1 MDEVDKQQEN
11 PNGHEK
17 MVNEG
22 SAARTRPTSVEEIR
36 LRRKR
41 KDSLENVKEETVEA
55 AQLLDNDL
63 VDKAS
68 ENHDSE
74 IGHDRSKN
82 LRCEDS
88 SRKNEDAISSTRE
101 EKKEKTMIE
110 DPVGAAQLPS
120 KDLVEKVPDCHE
132 SKKGYDSS
140 EKLRHEEL
148 VMDSSRKREE
158 ASSSPKEESLDIP
171 MKDIPIEE
179 AQLLHNY
186 LVEKVSDYHS
196 SEKGHDRS
204 TKVRLE
210 EHVKDSSRKK
220 QDTITSSREEK
231 PIEEDHVGAAQ
242 LLGNDIVEK
251 VSDYHASERGHD
263 RSKKVRREERVKDSS
278 RNREDATSSSRE
290 EKSMKEDPIEEAQL
304 LHNYLVE
311 KVSDYHSSE
320 KGHDRSTK
328 VRLEE
333 HVKDS
338 SRKKQDTITSSREEK
353 PIEEDHVGAAQ
364 LLGNDIV
371 EKVSDY
377 HASERG
383 HDRSK
388 KVRREERVK
397 DSSRNR
403 EDATSSSR
411 EEKSMK
417 EDHVSERGYDRS
429 KKGRRDE
436 RVKDNS
442 RKKENA
448 TSSSREERVN
458 KPMKE
463 DPVRAT
469 QLLGNDLVEKFSDY
483 HASEKG
489 HDRSKK
495 VRHEERVKDSSRKK
509 KDAISSSREEK
520 LLGNDLVEMV
530 SDYHESEKG
539 YDRSEKLRHEERV
552 KESSRKKE
560 EAVSSSREEKLDK
573 PKKDEP
579 ASNRKRKAEGER
591 STAEKKLIKEDT
603 KDRRGKKEETNYSSC
618 REERRDKK
626 MKKEDLAANRKREG
640 EIPATEIKT
649 MTDRDELG
657 SKKRLRSLVV
667 ADLSRD
673 ESSIKPDNGDSRKN
687 QNGDHKKNREMDM
700 SKRHEPAKVHG
711 VEVSERWERR
721 EQPKSHQHDMREK
734 RRRSRSRD
742 HGQDKQKRS
751 SPLPRAEKATSRH
764 KRNHEGRSEN
774 AVKDRSGKHHGND
787 NENKVASTVNN
798 KSRRY
803 NASKSEIGGYS
814 PRKRR
819 EEASTKADSPPNL
832 SSENKSAKWDLTPTV
847 TAGTYSGSVFT
858 GLQAAT
864 QTGYPVIS
872 EASLALLKPL
882 MEAPFRMPPPRQ
894 TTSFD
899 SVQLTESTR
908 RMRRLYA
915 ENVPDSASEKSLI
928 EYFNSYMLY
937 SGSNHIKGSEPCIS
951 CIINKEKSQALVEFL
966 TPQDA
971 SAALSLDGCSFAGS
985 NLKIRRPKDYVEITN
1000 GELEKKEPAT
1010 NAVSDN
1016 VEDSSNKIFIGGF
1029 PKAISSDMLL
1039 EIVSVFGPLKAYR
1052 FVSNNDLSQR
1062 CAFLEYTDGS
1072 VTLKACAG
1080 LNGMK
1085 LGGSVITAVCAF
1097 PDSSSVAVNENPPFY
1112 GIPDHAKP
1120 LLGKSKHILKLK
1132 NVVDSEDLTSLSKQ
1146 EVKEIL
1152 EDVRLECARF
1162 GVIKSINIV
1171 EHKSKDITA
1180 SESNALLNLE
1190 PTDSKD
1196 ECADDMADN
1205 VDLAEV
1211 VRPDSLIGEDKLCEP
1226 CSDTAAETNTQAN
1239 DDQHSTEQDHCEKT
1253 VGESAQD
1260 EAENPQEVA
1269 SARTVKTRWDAGDK
1283 IEEEQEQDPEDVFE
1297 PGCIF
1302 IEYGRPEATRDA
1314 AHSLHGRLYN
1324 NRTVKVEYVS
1334 KELYQI
1340 MFPSG

>member
-17 MVNEG
+17 LVNEG

-74 IGHDRSKN
+74 IRHVRSKN
-82 LRCEDS
+82 LRCEERVKDS

-101 EKKEKTMIE
+101 EKLEKTMIE

-120 KDLVEKVPDCHE
+120 KDLVEKVPDRHE

-148 VMDSSRKREE
+148 VMDSLRKREE

-171 MKDIPIEE
+171 MKDNPIEE

-220 QDTITSSREEK
+220 QDTSTSSREEK

-263 RSKKVRREERVKDSS
+263 ISKKVRREERVKDSS
-278 RNREDATSSSRE
+278 RNKEDATSSSR
-290 EKSMKEDPIEEAQL
+290 
-304 LHNYLVE
+304 
-311 KVSDYHSSE
+311 
-320 KGHDRSTK
+320 
-328 VRLEE
+328 
-333 HVKDS
+333 
-338 SRKKQDTITSSREEK
+338 RE
-353 PIEEDHVGAAQ
+353 
-364 LLGNDIV
+364 N
-371 EKVSDY
+371 
-377 HASERG
+377 
-383 HDRSK
+383 
-388 KVRREERVK
+388 
-397 DSSRNR
+397 
-403 EDATSSSR
+403 
-411 EEKSMK
+411 SMK

-436 RVKDNS
+436 RVKDSS
-442 RKKENA
+442 RNKEDA
-448 TSSSREERVN
+448 TSSSRREN
-458 KPMKE
+458 SMKE
-463 DPVRAT
+463 DHV
-469 QLLGNDLVEKFSDY
+469 
-483 HASEKG
+483 SE
-489 HDRSKK
+489 R
-495 VRHEERVKDSSRKK
+495 
-509 KDAISSSREEK
+509 
-520 LLGNDLVEMV
+520 
-530 SDYHESEKG
+530 G

-560 EAVSSSREEKLDK
+560 EAVSSSREEKPEK

-591 STAEKKLIKEDT
+591 SRPETKLIEEDT
-603 KDRRGKKEETNYSSC
+603 KDRRGKKEETNSSC

-649 MTDRDELG
+649 MTDTEELG

-673 ESSIKPDNGDSRKN
+673 EISIKPDNGDNRKN

-700 SKRHEPAKVHG
+700 SKRHDPAKVHG

-774 AVKDRSGKHHGND
+774 AVKDRSGKHHCND

-803 NASKSEIGGYS
+803 SASKSEIGGYS

-908 RMRRLYA
+908 RMRRLYS

-928 EYFNSYMLY
+928 EYFNSYMLS

-985 NLKIRRPKDYVEITN
+985 NLKIRRPKDYVEITVFQTVAIFMQN

-1029 PKAISSDMLL
+1029 PKAISSDMLV

-1190 PTDSKD
+1190 STDSKEMNVPVIHEKD
-1196 ECADDMADN
+1196 GGADDVADN

-1211 VRPDSLIGEDKLCEP
+1211 FRPDSLIGEDKLCEP
-1226 CSDTAAETNTQAN
+1226 CSDTAAETNTEAN
-1239 DDQHSTEQDHCEKT
+1239 EDQNSTEQHHCEKT

-1283 IEEEQEQDPEDVFE
+1283 IEEEEEQEQDPEDVFE

>member
-11 PNGHEK
+11 PDGHEK
-17 MVNEG
+17 LVNEG

-41 KDSLENVKEETVEA
+41 RESLEHVKEETVEA

-68 ENHDSE
+68 EIHDSE

-82 LRCEDS
+82 LRCEERVKDS
-88 SRKNEDAISSTRE
+88 SIKNEDAISSTRE
-101 EKKEKTMIE
+101 EKLEKTMKE
-110 DPVGAAQLPS
+110 DPVGAAQSPS

-132 SKKGYDSS
+132 SKKGHDSS

-158 ASSSPKEESLDIP
+158 ASSSPKEESLDMP
-171 MKDIPIEE
+171 MKDNPIEE
-179 AQLLHNY
+179 VQLLHNY

-210 EHVKDSSRKK
+210 EYVKDSSRKK

-231 PIEEDHVGAAQ
+231 PIAEDHVGAAQ

-278 RNREDATSSSRE
+278 R
-290 EKSMKEDPIEEAQL
+290 
-304 LHNYLVE
+304 
-311 KVSDYHSSE
+311 
-320 KGHDRSTK
+320 
-328 VRLEE
+328 
-333 HVKDS
+333 
-338 SRKKQDTITSSREEK
+338 KK
-353 PIEEDHVGAAQ
+353 
-364 LLGNDIV
+364 
-371 EKVSDY
+371 
-377 HASERG
+377 
-383 HDRSK
+383 
-388 KVRREERVK
+388 
-397 DSSRNR
+397 

-442 RKKENA
+442 RKKEDA

-495 VRHEERVKDSSRKK
+495 VRHEERVRDSSRKN

-520 LLGNDLVEMV
+520 LLGKDLVEMV

-560 EAVSSSREEKLDK
+560 VAVSSSREEKLDK

-591 STAEKKLIKEDT
+591 STAEPKLIKEDT
-603 KDRRGKKEETNYSSC
+603 KDRRGKKEETNSSC
-618 REERRDKK
+618 WEERRDKK

-673 ESSIKPDNGDSRKN
+673 ESSIKPENGDNRKN

-700 SKRHEPAKVHG
+700 SKRHDPAKVHS

-774 AVKDRSGKHHGND
+774 AVKDRSGKHHCND

-803 NASKSEIGGYS
+803 NASKSELGGYS

-928 EYFNSYMLY
+928 EYFNSYMLS

-1062 CAFLEYTDGS
+1062 CAYLEYTDGS

-1097 PDSSSVAVNENPPFY
+1097 PDSSSLAVNENPPFY

-1132 NVVDSEDLTSLSKQ
+1132 NVVNSEDLTSLSKQ

-1152 EDVRLECARF
+1152 EDIRLECARF

-1180 SESNALLNLE
+1180 SESSALLNLE
-1190 PTDSKD
+1190 STGSKEMNASVIQEKD
-1196 ECADDMADN
+1196 EGSKKADDMADN
-1205 VDLAEV
+1205 VDLAEF

-1239 DDQHSTEQDHCEKT
+1239 EDQNSTEQDHCEKT

-1260 EAENPQEVA
+1260 EAENTQEVA

-1314 AHSLHGRLYN
+1314 AHSLHGRLYD
-1324 NRTVKVEYVS
+1324 NRIVKVEYVS
-1334 KELYQI
+1334 KEFYQI
-1340 MFPSG
+1340 RFPSG